1 MMELEQLRGNPGFER
16 HFKAALIGGH
26 MSHAYLIEGPALGG
40 KRTAARLLAAG
51 MLCTGKEER
60 PCGRCE
66 HCRKVA
72 RNIHPDL
79 IEITPQEGKKSISV
93 EAIRSLRAGIA
104 QLPNEAAVR
113 VYLIAHADQLTVAAQ
128 NALLKSLEEPPSFC
142 RFILTATSEESLLP
156 VILSRVTVMRVL
168 PVEDGLIR
176 AELARRLPDLSAEQI
191 DAACA
196 MAQGSLGLALQGAQ
210 QSDLTQLHA
219 FCRSFFQLL
228 CGRDQ
233 SAFLQLTNELETYKQ
248 QAEQAASLLCCWLR
262 DCLACQ
268 AGSDTL
274 VFHGERQTI
283 LAVARQYSAARLG
296 GVLRAVRRYQVGMRQ
311 YANAALAATALLT
324 ACWEETH

>member
-1 MMELEQLRGNPGFER
+1 MAMEQLLGNPGFEK
-16 HFKAALIGGH
+16 HLKAALAGGH

-51 MLCTGKEER
+51 MLCLSEGER

-72 RNIHPDL
+72 LQIHPDL
-79 IEITPQEGKKSISV
+79 IEIAPQEGKKSISV
-93 EAIRSLRAGIA
+93 EAIRDLRSGIV

-113 VYLIAHADQLTVAAQ
+113 VYLIPHADQLTVAAQ
-128 NALLKSLEEPPSFC
+128 NALLKSLEEPPAFC
-142 RFILTATSEESLLP
+142 RFILTATSEEALLP

-168 PVEDGLIR
+168 PVDDMLIR
-176 AELARRLPDLSAEQI
+176 AELARRQPTLSAEQI
-191 DAACA
+191 DMACA
-196 MAQGSLGLALQGAQ
+196 MAQGSLGMALQATQ
-210 QSDLTQLHA
+210 QTELTRLHT

-228 CGRDQ
+228 CGHDQ
-233 SAFLQLTNELETYKQ
+233 SAFLQLANELETYKQ

-268 AGSDTL
+268 AGSDT
-274 VFHGERQTI
+274 FIFYGERQTI

-296 GVLRAVRRYQVGMRQ
+296 GALRAVRRYQVGMRQ